1 MTSSEKGRP
10 KPAAVLSDKRKQ
22 KLAKKGGSMVISL
35 LRFILL
41 AGISFVILYPLV
53 TKILV
58 SFMPVEDVYDM
69 SVHYIPKTFTLSN
82 YRQAW
87 NFLNIPELALNSFL
101 YPLVVSVVQTVSAT
115 VVAYGFARFD
125 FRFKNIFFFIVVL
138 GMIVPPDLILLPL
151 YVNFRYFD
159 IFGLFRLILGEPLN
173 LLNTITP
180 FVLLGI
186 TCTGL
191 KNGLYIF
198 MMRQYFRGLPKE
210 LEEAAY
216 VDGAGTL
223 KAFVSVFL
231 ASARQIM
238 MTVFLFS
245 FVWQWLDDIFTS
257 VFLQDVPMLTTELY
271 RLISNS
277 SGVDAGISNLT
288 EFSLMRNC
296 GMLFLIIPMLVLYL
310 FCQRYFTESIER
322 SGLVG

>member
-1 MTSSEKGRP
+1 MALSEKSR
-10 KPAAVLSDKRKQ
+10 Q
-22 KLAKKGGSMVISL
+22 KLIKKGGSAGMSL
-35 LRFILL
+35 LRFVLL

-58 SFMPVEDVYDM
+58 SDVYDM

-82 YRQAW
+82 YQKAW
-87 NFLNIPELALNSFL
+87 DFLNIPALAFNSFF
-101 YPLVVSVVQTVSAT
+101 YPLVVSLIQTVSAT

-125 FRFKNIFFFIVVL
+125 FRFKGFFFFLVVL
-138 GMIVPPDLILLPL
+138 GMVVPPDLILLPL

-159 IFGLFRLILGEPLN
+159 VAGLFQLIFGRPLN
-173 LLNTITP
+173 LLDTVTP
-180 FVLLGI
+180 FALLGI

-216 VDGAGTL
+216 VDGAGTI
-223 KAFVSVFL
+223 KAFVRVFL

-257 VFLQDVPMLTTELY
+257 VFLQNVPMLTTELF

-277 SGVDAGISNLT
+277 AGVDAGISNLT

-296 GMLFLIIPMLVLYL
+296 GMLFLIIPMLILYL

-322 SGLVG
+322 AGLVG

>member
-1 MTSSEKGRP
+1 MDFAYYIMTPFTWLLMFFYNFFNSYGVALILFALVVKLILFPLSLKGKRSMIQMNM
-10 KPAAVLSDKRKQ
+10 LSGKMQ
-22 KLAKKGGSMVISL
+22 KLQKQYGKDQARYNEEVQKLYAKENVNPMGGCLWSML
-35 LRFILL
+35 
-41 AGISFVILYPLV
+41 PL
-53 TKILV
+53 
-58 SFMPVEDVYDM
+58 
-69 SVHYIPKTFTLSN
+69 
-82 YRQAW
+82 
-87 NFLNIPELALNSFL
+87 
-101 YPLVVSVVQTVSAT
+101 
-115 VVAYGFARFD
+115 
-125 FRFKNIFFFIVVL
+125 
-138 GMIVPPDLILLPL
+138 LILLPL

-159 IFGLFRLILGEPLN
+159 VAGLFQLIFGRPLN
-173 LLNTITP
+173 LLDTVAP
-180 FVLLGI
+180 FALLGI

-216 VDGAGTL
+216 VDGAGTI
-223 KAFVSVFL
+223 KAFVRVFL

-257 VFLQDVPMLTTELY
+257 VFLQNVPMLTTELF

-277 SGVDAGISNLT
+277 AGVDAGISNLT

-296 GMLFLIIPMLVLYL
+296 GMLFLIIPMLILYL

-322 SGLVG
+322 AGLVG

>member
-1 MTSSEKGRP
+1 
-10 KPAAVLSDKRKQ
+10 
-22 KLAKKGGSMVISL
+22 
-35 LRFILL
+35 
-41 AGISFVILYPLV
+41 
-53 TKILV
+53 
-58 SFMPVEDVYDM
+58 MPVSDVYDM

-82 YRQAW
+82 YQKAW
-87 NFLNIPELALNSFL
+87 DFLNIPALAFNSFF
-101 YPLVVSVVQTVSAT
+101 YPLVVSLIQTVSAT

-125 FRFKNIFFFIVVL
+125 FRFKGFFFFLVVL
-138 GMIVPPDLILLPL
+138 GMVVPPDLILLPL

-159 IFGLFRLILGEPLN
+159 VAGLFQLIFGRPLN
-173 LLNTITP
+173 LLDTVTP
-180 FVLLGI
+180 FALLGI

-216 VDGAGTL
+216 VDGAGTI
-223 KAFVSVFL
+223 KAFVRVFL

-257 VFLQDVPMLTTELY
+257 VFLQNVPMLTTELF

-277 SGVDAGISNLT
+277 AGVDAGISNLT

-296 GMLFLIIPMLVLYL
+296 GMLFLIIPMLILYL

-322 SGLVG
+322 AGLVG

>member
-1 MTSSEKGRP
+1 MALSEKSR
-10 KPAAVLSDKRKQ
+10 Q
-22 KLAKKGGSMVISL
+22 KLIKKGGSAGMSL
-35 LRFILL
+35 LRFVLL

-58 SFMPVEDVYDM
+58 SFMPVSDVYDM

-82 YRQAW
+82 YQKAW
-87 NFLNIPELALNSFL
+87 DFLNIPALAFNSFF
-101 YPLVVSVVQTVSAT
+101 YPLVVSLIQTVSAT

-125 FRFKNIFFFIVVL
+125 FRFKGFFFFLVVL
-138 GMIVPPDLILLPL
+138 GMVGPPDLILLPL

-159 IFGLFRLILGEPLN
+159 VAGLFQLIFGRPLN
-173 LLNTITP
+173 LLDTVTP
-180 FVLLGI
+180 FALLGI

-216 VDGAGTL
+216 VDGAGTI
-223 KAFVSVFL
+223 KAFVRVFL

-257 VFLQDVPMLTTELY
+257 VFLQNVPMLTTELF

-277 SGVDAGISNLT
+277 AGVDAGISNLT

-296 GMLFLIIPMLVLYL
+296 GMLFLIIPMLILYL

-322 SGLVG
+322 AGLVG